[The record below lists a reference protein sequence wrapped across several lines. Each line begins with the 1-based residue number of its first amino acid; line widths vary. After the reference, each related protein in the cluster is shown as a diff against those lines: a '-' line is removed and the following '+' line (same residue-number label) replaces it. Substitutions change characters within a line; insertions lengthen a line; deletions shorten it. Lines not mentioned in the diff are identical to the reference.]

1 METWHDIIGDILA
14 SMINIS
20 GNINDRVFKR
30 LVDDVYDLL
39 MEGDYDPDRGFK
51 ELEICEAID
60 EVVGNII
67 EMQYDSEITIN

>member
-1 METWHDIIGDILA
+1 
-14 SMINIS
+14 MINIS

-67 EMQYDSEITIN
+67 EMHYDSEITIN